1 MAAAPHADLAL
12 ARHLEACEG
21 ETNGAFVETHA
32 QRDPT
37 SGASTFRVDGVLA
50 MYDGAGSPLT
60 QTFGLG
66 VLGPGDDATLDAI
79 EAFFGSYGVETQ
91 HEVSPL
97 AGVELAARL
106 VARGYVPVEYG
117 NVLVRALDAEDRA
130 PPTHATLTTR
140 EVGADAVDAWV
151 EASVAGWS
159 DEPELAA
166 FLRTIARTTF
176 ATPGT
181 SSVGVFDGDALVATG
196 SLALHGGTALLAG
209 ASTLP
214 SHRGRGAQ
222 TLLLGARLALAAG
235 RGAERAMI
243 VTLPGSTSQRNAERH
258 GFRVAYTRAKW
269 SRAARPR

>member
-1 MAAAPHADLAL
+1 
-12 ARHLEACEG
+12 
-21 ETNGAFVETHA
+21 
-32 QRDPT
+32 
-37 SGASTFRVDGVLA
+37 

-97 AGVELAARL
+97 AGVALAARL
-106 VARGYVPVEYG
+106 VARGYVPVEHS
-117 NVLVRALDAEDRA
+117 NVLVRPLDAADRVA
-130 PPTHATLTTR
+130 GPHPSLTAR
-140 EVGADAVDAWV
+140 EVGTEAVDAWV
-151 EASVAGWS
+151 EASVLGWS

-166 FLRTIARTTF
+166 FLRTIARTSF
-176 ATPGT
+176 ASPGT
-181 SSVGVFDGDALVATG
+181 VGVGAFDGDALVATG
-196 SLALHGGTALLAG
+196 SLAIHAGTALLAG
-209 ASTLP
+209 ASTIP
-214 SHRGRGAQ
+214 IHRARGAQ
-222 TLLLGARLALAAG
+222 TLLLAARLALAVE

-258 GFRVAYTRAKW
+258 GFRVAYTRSKW